1 MRVKYRRGDSRNFQE
16 EQDKSYLSEFTSGFS
31 SGVDTTLGS
40 LGGVRSLF
48 NSITGDEEEAIEYL
62 NYAQRKFQEAGES
75 SGTVTNIED
84 IDGASDF
91 VRWATYS
98 AGTILP
104 SIATSIAGGGI
115 GGAVAQGVAKKFTKD
130 RIQREVKDAVED
142 KVSERVKKRILRET
156 LDADTA
162 GYRTLGQAVGTFGA
176 SAAQNTGGTFV
187 DIYEETGIEAPDV
200 ALAAGV
206 AAGALDSVL
215 PFVALKRIMPDTVFN
230 KFKDGV
236 ADKLVKNGGVTRRV
250 LLQGGLSA
258 GAEGITEAGQELIQ
272 ATAVG
277 MMRNDPMGGYA
288 EYFDEF
294 IKNVNNPD
302 DQLVSRLLNAA
313 AVGAIGGAA
322 TGSFTGAL
330 NRKENRVDDVRVDRE
345 PTTDT
350 VEEDA
355 PDGAE
360 TVPDANEVDP
370 ETQSILEAARQD
382 QRDARR
388 KAQGFPQS
396 MPDITDRDVD
406 AETDARVG
414 EAQARQRAAARR
426 AQGLPE
432 QAVDR
437 ETTSPEEARNARYET
452 DLNESLRRSLRARKV
467 VNEIIPASIFETGDA
482 TPEENALAAKEA
494 EKLTVIPS
502 GPTIELGPDRT
513 MESLERSSV
522 DYQGIE
528 GTLTRRE
535 DGVYVV
541 VTPQGD
547 QVVVESGESDAG
559 STAATL
565 LGVRPKDVEVNTPDS
580 EAQYNA
586 DDDTFVARGK
596 TYRYIDTQRNK
607 DGEAVAINAE
617 TMNGQPRVFRS
628 KRTVQAVEAERARIQ
643 QESMTQDLA
652 TGQAQFDDLSDKL
665 QMAVFDER
673 EAQGLDTTIDEVTIE
688 EVQAAIASSPAGI
701 QSALQQETEALFSRT
716 DQTEFDVRQTFDA
729 ADQWLSFE
737 GDVVNANQET
747 LESRQD
753 RIDVLAG
760 QPTKPANSDDLITI
774 RAIEGIAEKIA
785 DAMRRPTFFNETV
798 DGKQQNVEAKPMD
811 SLGDADT
818 INEIQQSI
826 FDLIEAGLP
835 VDFVS
840 QIQAL
845 ATHSPAQSQGLGATV
860 SDRMSIESS
869 LVSQSTTDANADRE
883 LRYVLAHEAWHVL
896 DNANDISGQLPSF
909 NAEVVFSGEG
919 PKVVLGDAIADLYEN
934 YLQKT
939 ELGRRFTYPFNEI
952 EQQAG
957 PATNAEDLAEFIRK
971 ESFAQ
976 LGAVYLSNPK
986 LLKEQAPEAYNV
998 IRTIRDNPTLATG
1011 ENDAR
1016 VQDTNVGVQPEGT
1029 GVQGEVRPSTVSG
1042 SAEVEADGG
1051 SGEAG
1056 LDGAQAGQANQ
1067 GVGGETQQEAGD
1079 GDGSTLLQERVDE
1092 TPEQGSLFARRLN
1105 KKPSKQEQSRRDF
1118 IKKMATVAVVSG
1130 SGVKGT
1136 SYYTEIASNPD
1147 LVRGKAKPI
1156 SSFVQR
1162 SLPEESVSA
1171 FAFGDLPKA
1180 IDIAVEGAP
1189 QDVIALAE
1197 KIKATLPSQDLYD
1210 TDVQRGLWNVAGM
1223 VSMEDKPTISI
1234 MPDTKDS
1241 GMTATLL
1248 HEAMHLGIA
1257 ARYRSLSTAVSSRNY
1272 ELLGMDQPKAREA
1285 LDQWYSLWGE
1295 FRRAAN
1301 PNLQNS
1307 NVKNLPPETRIA
1319 YGKPDEFFVR
1329 ALTQPEFQQQLHDLN
1344 YEGKTLL
1351 SKFKDWVKKY
1361 LFGPDTGVQPTYLD
1375 AALTAANDLLDAS
1388 MLDSPDFTFMKNV
1401 NINLAEERG
1410 GTQDESA
1417 NPPTLFVRRLLKG
1430 LSDQESQAEASTL
1443 LSGEESLQVE
1453 VTGKNNRRTVT
1464 DVSRALDTRT
1474 LQIFG
1479 RSLADRT
1486 DENAEIVS
1494 NIMAAEAEY
1503 ALSRDGNAGEWYQ
1516 QKVANA
1522 MMIAEEIFPDLKDSP
1537 NQQAMF
1543 KAALAITSNGSSVD
1557 ENSANTINKVFGSY
1571 IETGKFPIVGFGK
1584 ESPSM
1589 KRSFKLLNVM
1599 IEEMGLDGV
1608 REFLSTDFTV
1618 RELKEAGF
1626 KVNGEGVD
1634 TVVRGSAILG
1644 PKIGQ
1649 GFYQN
1654 LQGNY
1659 DTLTMDLWYM
1669 RTWGR
1674 ISGNLMSDSDR
1685 KLPESLSKFREEVL
1699 ANEKARLRKEGIKVS
1714 DFRKDDEVATDLAIK
1729 MNSEFARGN
1738 YKNKTPANN
1747 AARNLKNATKAQ
1759 ETPRGSGE
1767 REYMRKVTRMAVDK
1781 LNAATGENI
1790 NTAAFQALIWYPE
1803 KDLYN
1808 KLGTPNKKSE
1818 PTDYETEF
1826 AKIAKE
1832 RGVSEQAISRI
1843 IGLEQQSGAGGVQQ
1857 DSRSDAGIEDAPSGT
1872 EPQQADEEQ
1881 GLAATVKVGK
1891 PNTKVRPSVKRA
1903 YAALKSGQ
1911 ITRQEYDEVVL
1922 ETIRPYEAVPT
1933 PATNEEM
1940 VEALAGRQKDRVNA
1954 PIEGGEPV
1962 GLRLDI
1968 NAYEKF
1974 GTWVPTI
1981 HDAKGKPK
1989 SHMATAAITEADFR
2003 KFNQEKSQK
2012 VMEGV
2017 NKSPFAQIKGAY
2029 VGRSTEENVRLAQQ
2043 YLNDPEW
2050 RQVGFDPR
2058 RHATFYDRVTGE
2070 SIATADEVIQVGPL
2084 VLAKNAVIQPAE
2096 QTLFVKRLS
2105 GQNKTHQDASD
2116 DGTLMD
2122 GKPSTSEFNLDDETR
2137 TEAVI
2142 RKLQDK
2148 YLPLKKFE
2156 KKATEF
2162 LGLKELPERFR
2173 TYVGETLHS
2182 GKVKDDNDRLEQN
2195 YIKPIGTILR
2205 ENSIDVD
2212 DFGIY
2217 LIAKHAPERNSY
2229 IASINPAI
2237 QEAGSGMSNAD
2248 AERVIATF
2256 ESDGTAK
2263 AMNEA
2268 ADLTYKM
2275 LAENRKRLTESGL
2288 VDDDTVDGWNQQYKF
2303 YVPLKGFAASLDEDS
2318 NLVAPKGLP
2327 RGFSISGKEVLAAL
2341 GRTTQSDNPL
2351 LYAMNDVENKIV
2363 RARRNEV
2370 AQRFLG
2376 LARELSG
2383 KGSKQLTVYEDPA
2396 SFPMD
2401 RERSGSQVREK
2412 RMDAFDM
2419 RDAVRKEDNKPRF
2432 LSVKEDGKE
2441 IFIEIKDQALNNAM
2455 HNVSAENFD
2464 SLVTFLGQNMNFL
2477 QKFQIW
2483 RRNTLI
2489 NYNPSWFLINPL
2501 RDIQTGIMYTMSES
2515 SKSGGMIEGEAITGD
2530 ILAGYF
2536 PAARAYFKNLR
2547 GGRVDSELDEY
2558 FDEYQASGAPTGL
2571 TLTRE
2576 IDEQKKRLENIIT
2589 EGNLVSNIRK
2599 VGDLV
2604 QDLNTASENTV
2615 RFAAYVASRRNGV
2628 EVEKAANL
2636 AKNMTVN
2643 FNRKGEMSAGLNA
2656 FYLFFN
2662 AAVQG
2667 TANIAQAMT
2676 GRTESGGLNK
2686 AQMAAVGIGLTAY
2699 MITEH
2704 NILGAEEDDD
2714 GESLYKDLTGYDKLM
2729 SWNIVRPDGESFFQI
2744 PMPYGYGMFHT
2755 MGRLSAELAHG
2766 LIDENDFAAE
2776 ITAASVHHFLPPP
2789 LGFVGAVGTEDDL
2802 MDFTS
2807 RAVIDLVPDIIEPF
2821 ASLSANMNHFG
2832 SPIYLEQNSLMDSAP
2847 DSSKSKRSTEKV
2859 YKETAQFLNE
2869 VFGGSEFR
2877 KGGVDLSPDAI
2888 KYATEFATGGLGRF
2902 ISRSSDVGILMA
2914 NEIEKDDPSLG
2925 EFPILRYFVGE
2936 PSQFSDKVEYYEGIR
2951 DLQEVF
2957 NEAEASTGD
2966 DRRQFL
2972 EKFGGKVRLEPLYK
2986 QTQKQLRALRQKKK
3000 SIEKMQ
3006 SDPARAYDQIQRIE
3020 AQMDLLFDRFNKKY
3034 REANQ

>member
-1 MRVKYRRGDSRNFQE
+1 VRVKYRRGDSRNFQE

-414 EAQARQRAAARR
+414 EAQVRQRAAARR

-643 QESMTQDLA
+643 QELMTQDLA

-665 QMAVFDER
+665 QMAVFDQR

-1344 YEGKTLL
+1344 YEGKTFL

-1479 RSLADRT
+1479 RTLADRT

-1522 MMIAEEIFPDLKDSP
+1522 MMIAEEVFPDLKDSP

-1557 ENSANTINKVFGSY
+1557 ENSANTINKVFGKY
-1571 IETGKFPIVGFGK
+1571 IETGKFPIVGYGK
-1584 ESPSM
+1584 ESPTM
-1589 KRSFKLLNVM
+1589 KKSFKLLNVM
-1599 IEEMGLDGV
+1599 IEEMGLDNV
-1608 REFLSTDFTV
+1608 REFLSNDFTV
-1618 RELKEAGF
+1618 RELKAAGF
-1626 KVNGEGVD
+1626 SVNGEGVD
-1634 TVVRGSAILG
+1634 TVVKGSAILG

-1654 LQGNY
+1654 LQANY
-1659 DTLTMDLWYM
+1659 NTLTMDLWYM

-1674 ISGNLMSDSDR
+1674 INGNLMSDSDR
-1685 KLPESLSKFREEVL
+1685 KFPESLQKFREAVL
-1699 ANEKARLRKEGIKVS
+1699 ENEKARLRKEGINVS
-1714 DFRKDDEVATDLAIK
+1714 DFKKDDEVATDLAVK
-1729 MNSEFARGN
+1729 MNGEFARGN

-1759 ETPRGSGE
+1759 ETPRGSRE

-1843 IGLEQQSGAGGVQQ
+1843 LGLEQQSGAGGVQQ

-1881 GLAATVKVGK
+1881 GLTEATGVAGE
-1891 PNTKVRPSVKRA
+1891 
-1903 YAALKSGQ
+1903 GQ
-1911 ITRQEYDEVVL
+1911 QLDS
-1922 ETIRPYEAVPT
+1922 
-1933 PATNEEM
+1933 
-1940 VEALAGRQKDRVNA
+1940 NA
-1954 PIEGGEPV
+1954 P
-1962 GLRLDI
+1962 
-1968 NAYEKF
+1968 
-1974 GTWVPTI
+1974 T
-1981 HDAKGKPK
+1981 
-1989 SHMATAAITEADFR
+1989 S
-2003 KFNQEKSQK
+2003 
-2012 VMEGV
+2012 
-2017 NKSPFAQIKGAY
+2017 
-2029 VGRSTEENVRLAQQ
+2029 
-2043 YLNDPEW
+2043 
-2050 RQVGFDPR
+2050 
-2058 RHATFYDRVTGE
+2058 
-2070 SIATADEVIQVGPL
+2070 
-2084 VLAKNAVIQPAE
+2084 
-2096 QTLFVKRLS
+2096 FVKRLS
-2105 GQNKTHQDASD
+2105 GQTKSYDDARN

-2156 KKATEF
+2156 EKSAEF

-2173 TYVGETLHS
+2173 TYIGETLHS

-2195 YIKPIGTILR
+2195 YIRPIGTILR

-2303 YVPLKGFAASLDEDS
+2303 YVPLKGFAASLDED
-2318 NLVAPKGLP
+2318 NNIVAPKGLP

-2628 EVEKAANL
+2628 EVENAANL

-3034 REANQ
+3034 REANK